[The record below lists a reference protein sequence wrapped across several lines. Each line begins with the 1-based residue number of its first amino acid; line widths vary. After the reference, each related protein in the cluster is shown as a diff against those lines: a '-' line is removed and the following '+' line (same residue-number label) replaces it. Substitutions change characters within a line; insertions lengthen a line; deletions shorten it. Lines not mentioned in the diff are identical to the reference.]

1 MSKLTELLD
10 QRNTEIKDKTQVIV
24 EGLEALQKATE
35 VKPLETPTQESQ
47 QSEQESSVAQ
57 GQETKPVE

>member
-10 QRNTEIKDKTQVIV
+10 QRNADLKDKTQVIL
-24 EGLEALQKATE
+24 EGLDALQKATE

-47 QSEQESSVAQ
+47 PSEQESNVAQ
-57 GQETKPVE
+57 AQETTQEG